1 MPSSCSHSDL
11 WDITDTPTTLEAPPL
26 AEPSSSTLPTTSSF
40 LPEDEDIFYTQVATN
55 VRISPNSTTDLTRH
69 AAPSRLL
76 WSSDIFGYTLVG
88 TNLDPS
94 PIPPK
99 GLTPARPSRLLSSDY
114 AYNTQLPFINNL
126 FYNLLSDQGGA
137 DLTIHIS
144 ELNVQPL
151 LTSLAPDT
159 EDFFFTDTDVHTNL
173 TLPVPESPFP
183 AIPTP
188 SQTCINL
195 LTRYHPGAAWPLW
208 GPPNTPRS
216 TFPSLAEH
224 PVNLTPPYVGI
235 WDQRLQ
241 RSAPA
246 ANQFLAKAYQ
256 TLATVVSS
264 VPPRCD
270 GSPGLWPST
279 CKTIIQPCLLTQE
292 QLSEPNKQLGKLGVG
307 AFGSVF
313 RATLGKRPELGEV
326 AVKQV
331 KLKGLPEVQ
340 NFGTEVAML
349 AQLSEHGGAD
359 SLAVY
364 GCSLSCGEG
373 PDELLGHIY
382 LQKAE
387 CSMAD
392 KLQAMGAETA
402 RQRKQWEGDSSIS
415 LDRLRVLIAGREITD
430 AATFLGYL
438 VDVARQLAC
447 LHRLCI
453 VHGDVKLENIMIMS
467 GKAFLI
473 DFGLSVRRPHGELYS
488 REYRGGTDL
497 YRAPECMSGLY
508 EGEEG
513 MASETLDVYAFGLV
527 IVYVFGLGDPQKR
540 FRPAFVRAAF
550 EVMHEVLLSA
560 SADLDVQAVA
570 VVEQADIPGSAAN
583 HCLKQLS
590 NLTELATSRAQLRA
604 AVLDTDKHLIFQID
618 LSKTWLVWEEAGCA
632 AQLVRYVVGIATF
645 NMPQQEALVRV
656 YEVEDLMAWV
666 GRVMAEFQQLSLD
679 VGCLRSLKDEWDLHP
694 FQALFISRI
703 ALYPN

>member
-1 MPSSCSHSDL
+1 MHSRHIASAAHSHYRCVY
-11 WDITDTPTTLEAPPL
+11 P
-26 AEPSSSTLPTTSSF
+26 
-40 LPEDEDIFYTQVATN
+40 
-55 VRISPNSTTDLTRH
+55 
-69 AAPSRLL
+69 
-76 WSSDIFGYTLVG
+76 
-88 TNLDPS
+88 
-94 PIPPK
+94 
-99 GLTPARPSRLLSSDY
+99 LLS
-114 AYNTQLPFINNL
+114 LP
-126 FYNLLSDQGGA
+126 Q
-137 DLTIHIS
+137 
-144 ELNVQPL
+144 
-151 LTSLAPDT
+151 
-159 EDFFFTDTDVHTNL
+159 
-173 TLPVPESPFP
+173 
-183 AIPTP
+183 
-188 SQTCINL
+188 
-195 LTRYHPGAAWPLW
+195 
-208 GPPNTPRS
+208 
-216 TFPSLAEH
+216 
-224 PVNLTPPYVGI
+224 
-235 WDQRLQ
+235 
-241 RSAPA
+241 
-246 ANQFLAKAYQ
+246 
-256 TLATVVSS
+256 
-264 VPPRCD
+264 
-270 GSPGLWPST
+270 
-279 CKTIIQPCLLTQE
+279 
-292 QLSEPNKQLGKLGVG
+292 
-307 AFGSVF
+307 
-313 RATLGKRPELGEV
+313 
-326 AVKQV
+326 
-331 KLKGLPEVQ
+331 
-340 NFGTEVAML
+340 
-349 AQLSEHGGAD
+349 
-359 SLAVY
+359 
-364 GCSLSCGEG
+364 
-373 PDELLGHIY
+373 
-382 LQKAE
+382 
-387 CSMAD
+387 
-392 KLQAMGAETA
+392 TA

-415 LDRLRVLIAGREITD
+415 PDRLRVLIAGREITD

-527 IVYVFGLGDPQKR
+527 IVYAFGLRDELHLDGFYITRAICKLCPWMLGVLQALLSTDPQKR
-540 FRPAFVRAAF
+540 FRPAFVAAAF

-666 GRVMAEFQQLSLD
+666 GRVMAEFKQLSLG